1 MSPDHPRNEGD
12 ENLMQVRMERSA
24 LLSAGVVAILA
35 AGALAAAAGASSNHG
50 VVGST
55 VTVKGQ
61 GKDMIAVTVGK
72 IEDPLLAYGADPGK
86 RVIGINVTVKNVG
99 KVKYSDSP
107 SAFVSTQ
114 DGEISTSLITG
125 SGPCNTPGTL
135 KLTPGQQKSICLPFE
150 IEKSGKLAFIQY
162 NVDSGYGTP
171 AVFAVK

>member
-1 MSPDHPRNEGD
+1 VSRHSESVGRTLAVLG
-12 ENLMQVRMERSA
+12 LGLAV
-24 LLSAGVVAILA
+24 GVVV
-35 AGALAAAAGASSNHG
+35 AAASAASNHG

-61 GKDMIAVTVGK
+61 GKDVIAVTVGK
-72 IEDPLLAYGADPGK
+72 VQDPLLAYGADPGM
-86 RVIGINVTVKNVG
+86 RVIGVNLTVKNVG

-107 SAFVSTQ
+107 SGFASTN
-114 DGEISTSLITG
+114 DGQISGSLITG

-135 KLTPGQQKSICLPFE
+135 KLAPGQEKSFCLPFE
-150 IEKSGKLAFIQY
+150 IEKNGKLAFIQY

>member
-1 MSPDHPRNEGD
+1 MHI
-12 ENLMQVRMERSA
+12 RMKRFA
-24 LLSAGVVAILA
+24 LLLAGAGAILA
-35 AGALAAAAGASSNHG
+35 AGAIAALAGASGNHG
-50 VVGST
+50 TVGST

-61 GKDMIAVTVGK
+61 TKDVIAVTVGK

-86 RVIGINVTVKNVG
+86 RVIGVNVTIKNVG
-99 KVKYSDSP
+99 KVNYSDSP
-107 SAFVSTQ
+107 SAFVSTK
-114 DGEISTSLITG
+114 DGEISGSLITG

-150 IEKSGKLAFIQY
+150 IAKSGKLAFIQY